1 MTQKSFRMIYLNKV
15 LPIFISPLG
24 IISAF
29 IILGIISRKMVYPF
43 IGLVLLWLFSLPI
56 ISSSL
61 IGFLENNYT
70 KESSFNIPEHRTAVV
85 LGGMVVTLKHGNQ
98 IHYEF
103 SGAVDRILAGIDLI
117 KSGKAKNLILTRGH
131 LPWSKGEPEGVFL
144 SKFAQSYGI
153 KPENI
158 ILTRTVQNTDD
169 EAKAISELIPIKEQ
183 IILVTSAFHMPRA
196 QAVFENQ
203 GIQTTPFPVDFLKG
217 AKKLDLLDFL
227 PQSNA
232 FKDSSLFF
240 REMIGR
246 TYYALKY

>member
-1 MTQKSFRMIYLNKV
+1 MIYINKV
-15 LPIFISPLG
+15 LPIILSPLG

-29 IILGIISRKMVYPF
+29 IILGFVSRKMVYPF
-43 IGLVLLWLFSLPI
+43 IGLALLWFFSMPI
-56 ISSSL
+56 VSSSL
-61 IGFLENNYT
+61 IGFLEKNQRI
-70 KESSFNIPEHRTAVV
+70 ESSTNISEHKTVVV
-85 LGGMVVTLKHGNQ
+85 LSGMVVTLMHGDK
-98 IHYEF
+98 IYYEF
-103 SGAVDRILAGIDLI
+103 SGAVDRILAGIDLL

-131 LPWSKGEPEGVFL
+131 LPWSKGQPEGEFL

-153 KPENI
+153 NEKNI

-169 EAKAISELIPIKEQ
+169 EAKAISQLIHKNEQ

-203 GIQTTPFPVDFLKG
+203 GIQIKPFPVDFRK
-217 AKKLDLLDFL
+217 ATKKVSLLDFL

-232 FKDSSLFF
+232 FADSSMFV

-246 TYYALKY
+246 FYYSLKY